1 MVPDWT
7 KKGGRCHNW
16 KTQMRHFKWFS
27 NTVIFC
33 HRRSA
38 KKIWVLIGRHFLGAI
53 KMFYFSFFLCK
64 KSSKVGYWRCH
75 GRRTVDKCIR
85 EKTRENPTTI
95 MKAKEKNRNFRL
107 YFPGGGTEAEE
118 RSEISFKV
126 AIPNVMANLEETR
139 FGILKRTTRETQLL
153 SSYNLTRCCGKP

>member
-1 MVPDWT
+1 MEPVHLQVT
-7 KKGGRCHNW
+7 SLSLLSSF
-16 KTQMRHFKWFS
+16 RHANQLRSHFGTFVCL
-27 NTVIFC
+27 TVFENN
-33 HRRSA
+33 R
-38 KKIWVLIGRHFLGAI
+38 
-53 KMFYFSFFLCK
+53 
-64 KSSKVGYWRCH
+64 KSQ
-75 GRRTVDKCIR
+75 
-85 EKTRENPTTI
+85 PTTI

>member
-1 MVPDWT
+1 MEPVHLQVTSLSLLSSFRHANQLRSHLWT
-7 KKGGRCHNW
+7 FVC
-16 KTQMRHFKWFS
+16 
-27 NTVIFC
+27 
-33 HRRSA
+33 
-38 KKIWVLIGRHFLGAI
+38 L
-53 KMFYFSFFLCK
+53 
-64 KSSKVGYWRCH
+64 KVF
-75 GRRTVDKCIR
+75 
-85 EKTRENPTTI
+85 ENPTTI

>member
-1 MVPDWT
+1 
-7 KKGGRCHNW
+7 
-16 KTQMRHFKWFS
+16 MRHFKWFS

-38 KKIWVLIGRHFLGAI
+38 EKKIWVLIGRHFLGAI

>member
-1 MVPDWT
+1 
-7 KKGGRCHNW
+7 
-16 KTQMRHFKWFS
+16 
-27 NTVIFC
+27 
-33 HRRSA
+33 
-38 KKIWVLIGRHFLGAI
+38 
-53 KMFYFSFFLCK
+53 
-64 KSSKVGYWRCH
+64 
-75 GRRTVDKCIR
+75 
-85 EKTRENPTTI
+85 